1 MAKRPGEKQAR
12 ILEGD
17 VVAWGDVTACSICWR
32 NYGWMQWMA
41 DGINDSIVTDH
52 QKNPWEQ
59 LIIIVPSIVGALSF
73 FIFGGDDQVIFL

>member
-1 MAKRPGEKQAR
+1 
-12 ILEGD
+12 
-17 VVAWGDVTACSICWR
+17 
-32 NYGWMQWMA
+32 MA

-59 LIIIVPSIVGALSF
+59 LIIIVPWIVGALSF